1 MAGARSLR
9 REVSVEHPVFRLF
22 RSMPGDHVREEFLA
36 HVTATGEPES
46 FPGIHPGPLDKAEPF
61 RKLATFAIER
71 QKRPGRDM
79 AYCPMCHQP
88 NKYIEGSFV
97 YLTRLEAVAAI
108 GHECASKEN
117 RVAAEKD
124 YRARRDQRAEEDH
137 LLVDLPLVARKLE
150 VLRRVRP
157 SAVEALRVFRLLRK
171 DAPDAVRQLRNVKS
185 KGARLTVAE
194 TIDAELAEIGPSG
207 FKGTSGKQ
215 TRDVVFGVLAGTM
228 AVNNDYNPVAELD
241 RIERVL
247 KVYPACTSEEEA
259 LEEICRWSD
268 RERRWASTSLRRADV
283 EYRKFQSRMVD
294 YCSFFSAENIARIDA
309 WTSHPEHPAGFRIRR
324 TEKAGSVAVSITSY
338 GDRFKAVISSVME
351 AHGIEWPVANQ

>member
-9 REVSVEHPVFRLF
+9 REVSVENPVFRLF
-22 RSMPGDHVREEFLA
+22 RSMPGDHVCEEFLA
-36 HVTATGEPES
+36 HVATTGEPES

-71 QKRPGRDM
+71 QKRSGRDM

-157 SAVEALRVFRLLRK
+157 AAVEALRVFSPSPERCSR
-171 DAPDAVRQLRNVKS
+171 R
-185 KGARLTVAE
+185 
-194 TIDAELAEIGPSG
+194 GPP
-207 FKGTSGKQ
+207 TSGRQGKRSA
-215 TRDVVFGVLAGTM
+215 TDCRRD
-228 AVNNDYNPVAELD
+228 D
-241 RIERVL
+241 R
-247 KVYPACTSEEEA
+247 
-259 LEEICRWSD
+259 
-268 RERRWASTSLRRADV
+268 RRARRD
-283 EYRKFQSRMVD
+283 RTFWFQGNERQADSGR
-294 YCSFFSAENIARIDA
+294 
-309 WTSHPEHPAGFRIRR
+309 GFRGPRR
-324 TEKAGSVAVSITSY
+324 DLGRQQRLQPRCGVGSHRE
-338 GDRFKAVISSVME
+338 GC
-351 AHGIEWPVANQ
+351 